1 MSKSQESYSSKKVE
15 NTRVKVK
22 QRRKTVGITLLP
34 NLIERA
40 RKNKLNISRIT
51 EQALL
56 SILDYL
62 ETQNSRTSSDF
73 LGETS
78 FRREGSVVPR
88 AGLEPAT
95 TRSSASP
102 SISSIESGA
111 LPV

>member
-1 MSKSQESYSSKKVE
+1 
-15 NTRVKVK
+15 VKVK
-22 QRRKTVGITLLP
+22 PRKKTIGITLTP
-34 NLIERA
+34 KLIRRA
-40 RKNKLNISRIT
+40 RKHKLNISRVT
-51 EQALL
+51 EQALN

-73 LGETS
+73 LGEAS
-78 FRREGSVVPR
+78 FLKEGSVVPR

-102 SISSIESGA
+102 SMSSIESGA